1 MFLNHL
7 SHRFVY
13 ILLSNIFFKL
23 LQSPLSIGGAILIL
37 LQKDIV
43 QEP

>member
-1 MFLNHL
+1 MFLNRL

-13 ILLSNIFFKL
+13 ILLSNFFFKL
-23 LQSPLSIGGAILIL
+23 LQSPFTIGGAILIL
-37 LQKDIV
+37 SKKKIV